1 MRARLAH
8 TGHLAWSPL
17 LVAKYRQM
25 HMRQN
30 RCPHSDLSCGRDR
43 GCGPCCHRWRVYLWT
58 VTPKHAALLTLLC
71 VVVVDAPRCRAVET
85 AYPGQYTPPAGS
97 VLLLCERGC
106 GVEAPHIDD
115 SIARRH
121 CALSARV
128 RAQRAE
134 PAVGVPLVSVV
145 AVQSGTRLL
154 VWPGSHRVV
163 AAMNG
168 GRERPGPAASP
179 IAPEVVQLSV
189 GDVLLLR
196 ADVLHAGAACPDDA
210 NLHIRHTWTMV
221 ADVPA
226 VDDTTTPGVKAEWPD
241 TTADTRPVMTWPG
254 ARQCF

>member
-1 MRARLAH
+1 M
-8 TGHLAWSPL
+8 
-17 LVAKYRQM
+17 
-25 HMRQN
+25 
-30 RCPHSDLSCGRDR
+30 LS
-43 GCGPCCHRWRVYLWT
+43 L
-58 VTPKHAALLTLLC
+58 
-71 VVVVDAPRCRAVET
+71 
-85 AYPGQYTPPAGS
+85 S
-97 VLLLCERGC
+97 ERGC

-241 TTADTRPVMTWPG
+241 TTADTRPVMTWTDTTMPPAVKAEWPDTTTRPVMQWPG
-254 ARQCF
+254 AETVFLTTTVGQRQANPGVLGGVGIP